1 MFPGAVKSMNRGRT
15 KGDRTSPH
23 SAAAIPE
30 TSQVREASMRLQQ
43 DAERPDGQ
51 SYLIYVNAS
60 SGQSGKLRFETT
72 SVS

>member
-1 MFPGAVKSMNRGRT
+1 
-15 KGDRTSPH
+15 
-23 SAAAIPE
+23 
-30 TSQVREASMRLQQ
+30 MRLQQ